1 MRLKTGDAR
10 EQHTRMR
17 LRSSTRVDHVIARR
31 GVSDQGEG

>member
-1 MRLKTGDAR
+1 MRLKTGDV
-10 EQHTRMR
+10 R